1 MDDYNCCD
9 YERENTLAQLAER
22 FGTDKLHHGYIEFYE
37 QHLPKN
43 PARILEIGCLTG
55 ASLRMWREYFPDA
68 EIHCLDLFEEHPQ
81 PEDIPGVIYW
91 KGNQTDQ
98 YILEQLRRLHFDV
111 IIEDG
116 SHNLVA
122 QWVTFY
128 SLIGCTD
135 LYVLEDAHTAEYELY
150 REGFDKKHSM
160 LEHIKKNVF
169 AYEHWFYLD
178 KIAFIKSDIFDSTL
192 EDYVII

>member
-1 MDDYNCCD
+1 MCD
-9 YERENTLAQLAER
+9 ISSLEALAVKYS
-22 FGTDKLHHGYIEFYE
+22 TDKYQHGYIPFYE

-55 ASLRMWREYFPDA
+55 ASLRMWREYFPDT

-98 YILEQLRRLHFDV
+98 FILEQLRRLHFDV
-111 IIEDG
+111 VIEDG
-116 SHNLVA
+116 SHALVH

-135 LYVLEDAHTAEYELY
+135 LYVLEDAHTVGYQSY
-150 REGFDKKHSM
+150 REGFGTKHSM
-160 LEHIKKNVF
+160 LIHMLQDRF
-169 AYEHWFYLD
+169 PYRHQLYLD
-178 KIAFIKSDIFDSTL
+178 KIAFIYAD
-192 EDYVII
+192 

>member
-1 MDDYNCCD
+1 MSILPSYDNLTRL
-9 YERENTLAQLAER
+9 EHLAYIYK
-22 FGTDKLHHGYIEFYE
+22 TDKLAHGYIPFYE

-43 PARILEIGCLTG
+43 PTRILEIGCLTG
-55 ASLRMWREYFPDA
+55 ASLRMWREYFPDT

-98 YILEQLRRLHFDV
+98 FILEQLRRLHFDV
-111 IIEDG
+111 VIEDG

-122 QWVTFY
+122 QWVSFY

-135 LYVLEDAHTAEYELY
+135 LYVLEDAHTVNFESY

-160 LEHIKKNVF
+160 LEHIKQNVF
-169 AYEHWFYLD
+169 PYEHWFYLD
-178 KIAFIKSDIFDSTL
+178 KIAFIRNEIFIPSW
-192 EDYVII
+192 E

>member
-1 MDDYNCCD
+1 MSLLT
-9 YERENTLAQLAER
+9 ELAER
-22 FGTDKLHHGYIEFYE
+22 FGTDKLEHGYIPFYE

-55 ASLRMWREYFPDA
+55 ASLRMWREYFPDT

-81 PEDIPGVIYW
+81 PTDIPGVIYW

-116 SHNLVA
+116 SHNLVH
-122 QWVTFY
+122 QWVTFH

-135 LYVLEDAHTAEYELY
+135 LYIVEDLHCANDEIY
-150 REGFDKKHSM
+150 REGFKFKHSM
-160 LEHIKKNVF
+160 LAPMICGNFPYRHHL
-169 AYEHWFYLD
+169 YDD
-178 KIAFIKSDIFDSTL
+178 KIAFIYAD
-192 EDYVII
+192 